1 VLTLVVAGGLYVGV
15 GSSLQSN
22 LVKRIL
28 ANRVVRTVGGT
39 CYSIYLL
46 YLLLLQWLV
55 PVVQLPVSGNNI
67 PGMIVAIFV
76 FGLAV
81 LGISAA
87 YFVLVEKPCMRR
99 DWWRR
104 IALRLARSGG
114 PNQRQAE

>member
-28 ANRVVRTVGGT
+28 ANRVVRTLSGT
-39 CYSIYLL
+39 CYCIFLL
-46 YLLLLQWLV
+46 HLLLLQWMV
-55 PVVQLPVSGNNI
+55 PVVQLPVSANNI

-76 FGLAV
+76 FGLGV

-87 YFVLVEKPCMRR
+87 YFVLVEKPCVRH

-104 IALRLARSGG
+104 IALRLTRTEA
-114 PNQRQAE
+114 PIQRQGE